1 MHRRARHLTGRA
13 AGASF
18 HFDARFI
25 DSTDGTAIQTWSD
38 LAGTNDLTQST
49 SGYRPVYKTNI
60 FNGNPAIRFDGT
72 DDFYSLT
79 TGVDITGEFS
89 AIIAYKQTNTNSP
102 SFTFRTSVSGVPYT
116 NYMFSGKMFTT
127 TGAGTFSTTSI
138 STNTFQIIT
147 TYTNSGNTT
156 IALYANG
163 VNAGGANAG
172 SGISGSLD
180 CLGRRDWDN
189 PDAFLAGDVGAAIH
203 IRGSLGGTLRK
214 RFEHAIGF
222 SYKLACS

>member
-1 MHRRARHLTGRA
+1 MHRRARHLKGKA

-38 LAGTNDLTQST
+38 LAGTNDLTQAT
-49 SGYRPVYKTNI
+49 SGSRPVYKTNI
-60 FNGNPAIRFDGT
+60 FNGNPVIRFDGT
-72 DDFYSLT
+72 DDFYNLT

-89 AIIAYKQTNTNSP
+89 GIIAFKQTNAISP
-102 SFTFRTSVSGVPYT
+102 TFTFRTAISGVPYT
-116 NYMFSGKMFTT
+116 NFIYNTT
-127 TGAGTFSTTSI
+127 TYTNTGGGTFSTTSI

-147 TYTNSGNTT
+147 TYTNSAYTT
-156 IALYANG
+156 IKLYKNG
-163 VNAGGANAG
+163 ADAGGSNAG
-172 SGISGSLD
+172 SAITGNLD
-180 CLGRRDWDN
+180 CLGRRDWDV

-203 IRGSLGGTLRK
+203 IRGSLGATLRK

-222 SYKLACS
+222 SYKIACS